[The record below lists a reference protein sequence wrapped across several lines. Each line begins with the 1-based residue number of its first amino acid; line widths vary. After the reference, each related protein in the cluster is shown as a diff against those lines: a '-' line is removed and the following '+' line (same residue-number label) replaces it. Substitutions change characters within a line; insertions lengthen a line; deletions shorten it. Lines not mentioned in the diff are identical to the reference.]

1 VRVASFLSGATEMV
15 HFCGAGEALVP
26 LVRVTH
32 ECDYPAGVEN
42 LPHLTSTRI
51 EGGDMTSS
59 SAASR
64 A

>member
-1 VRVASFLSGATEMV
+1 MV

>member
-1 VRVASFLSGATEMV
+1 VRVASLLSDGTEMV
-15 HFCGAGEALVP
+15 HFCGAGEA

-51 EGGDMTSS
+51 EGRDMTTA

>member
-1 VRVASFLSGATEMV
+1 MV
-15 HFCGAGEALVP
+15 HFAGAGDALIG
-26 LVRVTH
+26 VTH
-32 ECDYPAGVEN
+32 ECDYPIGVEK